1 MFRVI
6 NLFSSFR
13 DAAKERV
20 QYVINEVRLVHCY
33 FLQKQLHNL
42 FVQKSRSSKEKV
54 QIDAVFFRRIMAI
67 LKIIIPGIFSPEMGY
82 VLLVAGAL
90 VTRSVCDIWMSQNA
104 TSIERLVLILL
115 SYKFML
121 IKIVIIYS
129 SIIGQSLPL
138 FKKNLTSFVVAMP
151 LVSSF

>member
-1 MFRVI
+1 M
-6 NLFSSFR
+6 
-13 DAAKERV
+13 
-20 QYVINEVRLVHCY
+20 
-33 FLQKQLHNL
+33 
-42 FVQKSRSSKEKV
+42 

-90 VTRSVCDIWMSQNA
+90 VTRSVCDIWMIQNA

-121 IKIVIIYS
+121 IKMVIIYS